1 MIHDEEYD
9 SFEPARLGG
18 PPAYDANKAFRNRS
32 MTVDSQV
39 SVAESRF
46 GGFDLVDDDGHN
58 KVRKSAK
65 FSKTWVL
72 GRRDQLTSQ

>member
-1 MIHDEEYD
+1 MVHETHVHDEEYD

-18 PPAYDANKAFRNRS
+18 PPVFDQNKVFRNRS

-46 GGFDLVDDDGHN
+46 GGFDLVDEHGGE
-58 KVRKSAK
+58 KV
-65 FSKTWVL
+65 SKVL
-72 GRRDQLTSQ
+72 T